1 MHADRSVSSRIHV
14 AAIGLGS
21 NLGASLTTLQ
31 TAWRE
36 LLAHPEVTA
45 LALSHPYLTE
55 PVGIASVNR
64 FVNAAGLV
72 QTGLAPHALLRHLHA
87 IEARHGRRRLA
98 DGAGSL
104 DRTLDLDLLLY
115 DQQVVH
121 DGGLILPHP
130 RMHHRLF
137 VLVPLAEIAA
147 DFVHPLTHKTIGALV
162 AASDNRLA
170 AQRIEQVSWLSEDDT
185 PC

>member
-1 MHADRSVSSRIHV
+1 MHADRSVSGCVHV

-31 TAWRE
+31 AAWRE
-36 LLAHPEVTA
+36 LLTHPEVTA
-45 LALSHPYLTE
+45 LALSRPYLTD
-55 PVGIASVNR
+55 PVAMASVNR

-72 QTGLAPHALLRHLHA
+72 RTGLAPHALLRHLHA

-98 DGAGSL
+98 DGVGSL

-147 DFVHPLTHKTIGALV
+147 DFVHPLVHKTIGALV
-162 AASDNRLA
+162 AASDDRLA
-170 AQRIEQVSWLSEDDT
+170 AQRIEQASWSPEDDT
-185 PC
+185 SC